1 MFYLWNLSVL
11 VVILLFR
18 LQLVNKHFLSGL
30 IVLEALSVV
39 VLTLSLILMTLLN
52 STVSGFLIILTFAV
66 CEAAIG
72 LSLLLC
78 YMKLNGSDLIKSN
91 NLFS

>member
-1 MFYLWNLSVL
+1 MFYLWSLSVL

-18 LQLVNKHFLSGL
+18 LQLVSKHFLSGL
-30 IVLEALSVV
+30 IVLEAISVV
-39 VLTLSLILMTLLN
+39 VLTMTLYLMTLLN

-78 YMKLNGSDLIKSN
+78 YMKLRGSDLINSN
-91 NLFS
+91 TFFN